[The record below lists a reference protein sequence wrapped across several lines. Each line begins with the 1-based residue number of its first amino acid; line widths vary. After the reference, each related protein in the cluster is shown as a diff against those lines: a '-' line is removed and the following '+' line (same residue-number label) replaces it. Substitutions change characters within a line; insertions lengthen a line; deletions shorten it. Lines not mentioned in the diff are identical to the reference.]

1 MRFGASGSDAR
12 HPQAV
17 KLAAPTCAI
26 TVLLWMAANSV
37 LPSAISKP
45 RSSDRSVALG
55 LEGGYVHRWTDR
67 RTNFEL
73 IIARSIAQDRES
85 GYFGRLHGYE
95 RAPRRRLFDVLKSQA
110 LQANQDVTFL
120 TDGGDEVRA
129 LTEFVTPAGERVL
142 DWFHTTMRVTL
153 LTQFIGGVA
162 HPDETERGE
171 LLKSLQ
177 GIKWLLGRGTL
188 QRALEASPIAP

>member
-1 MRFGASGSDAR
+1 MGHASGYVRKWTDR
-12 HPQAV
+12 NTNFERIV
-17 KLAAPTCAI
+17 G
-26 TVLLWMAANSV
+26 
-37 LPSAISKP
+37 
-45 RSSDRSVALG
+45 RSVA
-55 LEGGYVHRWTDR
+55 E
-67 RTNFEL
+67 
-73 IIARSIAQDRES
+73 DREPR
-85 GYFGRLHGYE
+85 YFGLVHGYE
-95 RAPRRRLFDVLKSQA
+95 RNPERRLFDVLTRQA

-120 TDGGDEVRA
+120 TDGGEEVRA
-129 LTEFVTPAGERVL
+129 LTEFVTPAGEHVL